1 MLLSNST
8 NFRPLTFDRYLIV
21 DYERSNFSVNPC
33 IFADNAQQNISPIR
47 SIDSSNETGTNTSNG
62 TSSPTHYIS
71 PAQSLSS
78 PAVAGITIAAVL
90 GLLIL
95 LACFTLFI
103 FTIRRRRLRS
113 PPCPKLQRY
122 RKDAFGELH
131 AQEPGLAPKGLQRT
145 WELNEL
151 QGPPCGLGDI
161 ESLQHETE
169 GIKYSPFP
177 QDLRQKFARHP
188 AMKSTSKVASASDI
202 SSATS
207 PSSLTSEHVLETAN
221 DSDQVLTSSHS
232 TPTKI
237 IEPKT
242 DNMPSFDVLE
252 AGHWTLAIWPL
263 IAENIRIRYRD
274 VVGAGNA
281 GSINLLAC
289 RSPGSLDLNSRDSQ
303 DPLLAP
309 SSAAICIS
317 CKYPDRVNR
326 SVLQDILGPLKD
338 LPIFIRS
345 GSIRR
350 SGYEEGCWCTQE
362 EECLPCQGKRLASE
376 FGLGP
381 AAYGRYMQRPDCG
394 ASIGVNDASLER
406 ERVSLGGYILLNIG
420 NQWVLKAVT
429 CHHLIDGSSVET
441 PGIQSLADGT
451 SNSGTPGVKYSIQSS
466 AKIDHDGE
474 VKRLRQRVQD
484 NNQSSRK
491 VESKDIMDAYED
503 LANAELRFGDA
514 RCSSGIAIDAVE
526 NLQV

>member
-8 NFRPLTFDRYLIV
+8 KFRILTFDRYLIV

-33 IFADNAQQNISPIR
+33 IFTDNTQQNISPIR

-62 TSSPTHYIS
+62 TSSPTHHIF
-71 PAQSLSS
+71 PGQSLSS

-95 LACFTLFI
+95 LASLTLFI
-103 FTIRRRRLRS
+103 FANWGRIRRRRLRS
-113 PPCPKLQRY
+113 RPYPTHERY
-122 RKDAFGELH
+122 RNEDTFGELH
-131 AQEPGLAPKGLQRT
+131 AHEPGLAPEGLQRT
-145 WELNEL
+145 CEFNEL
-151 QGPPCGLGDI
+151 QGTPCELDDI

-169 GIKYSPFP
+169 GIQYSPFP
-177 QDLRQKFARHP
+177 QDLRQKFAQHP
-188 AMKSTSKVASASDI
+188 AMTSTSKVASASDI
-202 SSATS
+202 SWATS
-207 PSSLTSEHVLETAN
+207 PSSLTSENVMETAN
-221 DSDQVLTSSHS
+221 DSDHVLTSSHS

-237 IEPKT
+237 IESKT
-242 DNMPSFDVLE
+242 DDMPSFDVLE
-252 AGHWTLAIWPL
+252 AGHWTLAIWPS
-263 IAENIRIRYRD
+263 IAEDIRVRYRD
-274 VVGAGNA
+274 IMGVGNA

-289 RSPGSLDLNSRDSQ
+289 ISPGSLDLNSQ
-303 DPLLAP
+303 DPSAP

-317 CKYPDRVNR
+317 CKYPDRANR
-326 SVLQDILGPLKD
+326 RVLQDILGSLRD

-350 SGYEEGCWCTQE
+350 SGYEEGCCCPRE
-362 EECLPCQGKRLASE
+362 GECPCQGKRLASE
-376 FGLGP
+376 FEFGP

-394 ASIGVNDASLER
+394 ASIGVSDASLER
-406 ERVSLGGYILLNIG
+406 ERVSLGGYISLNIG

-429 CHHLIDGSSVET
+429 CHHLIDDSSVET
-441 PGIQSLADGT
+441 PGIQSWADGT
-451 SNSGTPGVKYSIQSS
+451 SNSGTPGIKYSIQSS

-474 VKRLRQRVQD
+474 VKRLWQRVQD

-491 VESKDIMDAYED
+491 VESTNIMDAYKY
-503 LANAELRFGDA
+503 LANAQLRFGEA